1 MNDEPPKIS
10 IEPNPFWRENA
21 QKLVSQSISTIE
33 EVAKQLI
40 VVNSLLEGI
49 YFHAITFS
57 DVKPILTGWIA
68 VLYLMPIALW
78 LASLVCAVWTLA
90 LRTYGIN
97 INSSQDSKERFE
109 QIVLNKHRRLIISEM
124 FLILSFAA
132 VFIAMVHYLLFV
144 PASP

>member
-1 MNDEPPKIS
+1 MNDETPDIS

-90 LRTYGIN
+90 LKTYGIN

-109 QIVLNKHRRLIISEM
+109 QIVLKKHRRLIISEM
-124 FLILSFAA
+124 FLILSFVA

>member
-1 MNDEPPKIS
+1 MNYEPPEIS

-78 LASLVCAVWTLA
+78 LASLVCAVWTLS
-90 LRTYGIN
+90 LKIYRIN
-97 INSSQDSKERFE
+97 INSSQDSKEEFE
-109 QIVLNKHRRLIISEM
+109 QIVLKKHRRLIISEM
-124 FLILSFAA
+124 FLILSFAV
-132 VFIAMVHYLLFV
+132 VFIALVHYLLFV